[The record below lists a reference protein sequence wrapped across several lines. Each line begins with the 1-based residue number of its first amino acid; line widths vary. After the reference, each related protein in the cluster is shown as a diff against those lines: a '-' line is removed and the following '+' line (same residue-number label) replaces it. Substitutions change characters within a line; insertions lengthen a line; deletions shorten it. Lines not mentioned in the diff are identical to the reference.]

1 MSEINEN
8 EQISSK
14 FYKRL
19 DNPAD
24 ISFLNNLPSSVAILE
39 LVSRQ
44 EGRAIL
50 AQLVRNI
57 ELIDSKYPE
66 NYDKRCRDINYWLNE
81 KIETCK
87 SKYKEDISNGVTG
100 VFNDVKLKKK
110 SGEKFCGRNKKPYS
124 SENTKLMKDLDD
136 YCEIRDNNGCNVLKN
151 KNECLKYNRYIKQKK
166 DDFSKKM
173 KGICKDAT
181 CNMED
186 YKIDDNCTLND
197 MDLTFPEINCD
208 ALYKEAQKGEPPTN
222 IKERSPLE
230 IGFFIIAS
238 FILFYLFISFL
249 EKFTPVGSILH
260 RFRRRKYDLKR
271 NIERV
276 DDDRYSSYNS
286 DTIPADSEN
295 KSYYIEYAMPHN

>member
-136 YCEIRDNNGCNVLKN
+136 YCEIRNNFRCYKFENYEQILR
-151 KNECLKYNRYIKQKK
+151 YNAYIKLKREQFRSKMNDICPK
-166 DDFSKKM
+166 DDCQWKEYT
-173 KGICKDAT
+173 IDA
-181 CNMED
+181 
-186 YKIDDNCTLND
+186 KCTLND
-197 MDLTFPEINCD
+197 LDITFRAINCD
-208 ALYKEAQKGEPPTN
+208 DLYKEE
-222 IKERSPLE
+222 
-230 IGFFIIAS
+230 
-238 FILFYLFISFL
+238 
-249 EKFTPVGSILH
+249 FTPVGSILH

-271 NIERV
+271 NF
-276 DDDRYSSYNS
+276 DRLDHDIYSLYDS
-286 DTIPADSEN
+286 DRMPSDSEN
-295 KSYYIEYAMPHN
+295 KRYYIEYARPHN